1 MHLSTLWRNALLFAS
16 RHLRQNVLKDKI
28 WVDSSSPMDSYIS
41 HSQADSIDFEGL
53 PPDATEELAPNLG
66 SISRSNG
73 KKYRTVG
80 WSQGRAHARGKVRG
94 IVENLERSGSES
106 GLGGVDG
113 GVCMMGV
120 LLTRNSL
127 NRHVILG
134 AKILL
139 AGLQVVS
146 LITIRRRNKTC

>member
-1 MHLSTLWRNALLFAS
+1 MLH
-16 RHLRQNVLKDKI
+16 
-28 WVDSSSPMDSYIS
+28 YIS
-41 HSQADSIDFEGL
+41 QSQADSTDLEGVPL
-53 PPDATEELAPNLG
+53 DATEELAPNLG

-80 WSQGRAHARGKVRG
+80 WSQRRAHARGKVRG
-94 IVENLERSGSES
+94 IVENWERSGSENS
-106 GLGGVDG
+106 LGGVDG

-120 LLTRNSL
+120 LLTRSSF

-139 AGLQVVS
+139 AGLRVVS
-146 LITIRRRNKTC
+146 LIIIRRRNKTCSLLTIHRRLMKDSFQLDSSRRGILFPAITV

>member
-1 MHLSTLWRNALLFAS
+1 MEGDE
-16 RHLRQNVLKDKI
+16 VLH
-28 WVDSSSPMDSYIS
+28 YIS
-41 HSQADSIDFEGL
+41 QSQADSTDLEGVPL
-53 PPDATEELAPNLG
+53 DATEELAPNLG
-66 SISRSNG
+66 SISRSGG

-80 WSQGRAHARGKVRG
+80 RSQGRAHARGKVRG
-94 IVENLERSGSES
+94 IVENWERSGGES

-120 LLTRNSL
+120 LLTRSSF

-139 AGLQVVS
+139 AGLRAVS
-146 LITIRRRNKTC
+146 LIIIRRPTKHAHF